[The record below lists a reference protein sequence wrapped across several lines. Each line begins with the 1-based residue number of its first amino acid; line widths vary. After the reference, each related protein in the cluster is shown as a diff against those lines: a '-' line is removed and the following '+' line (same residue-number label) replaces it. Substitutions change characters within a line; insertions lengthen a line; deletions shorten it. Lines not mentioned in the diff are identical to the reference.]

1 MKIAILLPDSLG
13 VATLQ
18 RARTL
23 IRLLRKATPLMGGPV
38 ELAVGLPLLPEAE
51 WRAHEAMLKGKEEG
65 VIVRH
70 MQWEKVPSD
79 HAQRMFVSFDVSFEL
94 SGIDEVSIPRDWG
107 WNFSDCD
114 FWINFADPALGAV
127 YPLKPIAHYC
137 PDLAVRIAP
146 FAFSE
151 SIHDPYWKKQMAAF
165 RMWRQR
171 ALVLTSDPYT
181 VHDLVSYAG
190 IRRDA
195 VIGVPELLDDS
206 PELASSSKHNE
217 KQIVWWMEPN
227 DLHSIQAAAEGL
239 RIYLAEGGAMQP
251 VIATESNLEIFEK
264 SSLSK
269 AIADIPIELRK
280 LLANIPKER
289 LRSHDGLMRLLGRS
303 GILWSNCIAGG
314 EGYAIRCANRANM
327 HFLGMDF
334 PLQKDLV
341 AKLRLPTILYKS
353 QSPIEIASALHA
365 MERMVEKQP
374 TRSVEPPQ
382 SDIMRAM
389 EYSLMLDRLSE
400 MTCA

>member
-23 IRLLRKATPLMGGPV
+23 IRLLRKATPLVGGPI

-51 WRAHEAMLKGKEEG
+51 WRTHEAMLKGEQEG

-79 HAQRMFVSFDVSFEL
+79 HAQRMFVSFDASFEL

-114 FWINFADPALGAV
+114 FWINFADPDLGAV
-127 YPLKPIAHYC
+127 YPLKPVAHYC

-146 FAFSE
+146 FAFSK
-151 SIHDPYWKKQMAAF
+151 SIHDPYWKRQMAAF

-171 ALVLTSDPYT
+171 ALVLTNDPYT
-181 VHDLVSYAG
+181 VDDLVSYAG

-195 VIGVPELLDDS
+195 IIRVPELLDGDLGS
-206 PELASSSKHNE
+206 ASNPKCNA
-217 KQIVWWMEPN
+217 KQLVWRMEPN
-227 DLHSIQAAAEGL
+227 ELHSVQTAAEGL

-251 VIATESNLEIFEK
+251 VIATESNLEIFEPPWLGK
-264 SSLSK
+264 G
-269 AIADIPIELRK
+269 IADIPIELRK
-280 LLANIPKER
+280 LLADIPKER
-289 LRSHDGLMRLLGRS
+289 IRSHDGLMRLLARS
-303 GILWSNCIAGG
+303 AILWSSCVAGG
-314 EGYAIRCANRANM
+314 EGYLIRCANRANM
-327 HFLGMDF
+327 HFLGMEF

-341 AKLRLPTILYKS
+341 AQLGLPAILYKS
-353 QSPIEIASALHA
+353 QTPIEIASALHA
-365 MERMVEKQP
+365 LEGMAEKQP
-374 TRSVEPPQ
+374 ARSPEPPQ
-382 SDIMRAM
+382 SDITRSM
-389 EYSLMLDRLSE
+389 EYSLLLDRLSE